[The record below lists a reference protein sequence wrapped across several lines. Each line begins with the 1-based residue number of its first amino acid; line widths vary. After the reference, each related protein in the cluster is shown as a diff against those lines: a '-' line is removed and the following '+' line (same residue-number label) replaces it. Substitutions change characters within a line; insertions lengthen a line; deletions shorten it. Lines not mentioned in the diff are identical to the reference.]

1 MENDVNLKKLAIQ
14 ATGADSVARGIDRS
28 TQLDWSMLRIIKEM
42 IRDVRSS
49 EKNERITSE
58 VTDPSARFDAGMNQY
73 GVSNSELTDKLNA
86 SYKMF
91 FIYFIGLVAVM
102 TLSFCLSRSL
112 SGIHLFSLALPT
124 IAMGWLL
131 TISTFR
137 WGFYNWQIRNMKIEP
152 FIKYLIKPGEWLPSQ
167 KFNTKRKNGKNAGKV
182 VMAMMFFG
190 LAFANV
196 GTPAFAA
203 DATASTTAQSGSSTS
218 STITQVFTLPGK
230 NDIFRNIMENIFP
243 NVGPLTTP
251 NIFDTSSGGTTATG
265 TNGQSAF
272 AGAFEVFLAV
282 LMATAMSLL
291 SFHMTQTLV
300 SIGQE
305 GKVFGHAWSLVWAP
319 VRVFCGIGMLAPAI
333 KGFCLAQIVVL
344 YVAMWGGSFGNLIM
358 TTYINNLVN
367 PQITPKYIPGM
378 TELAQGVAERSACYA
393 FASAFNKTRTDV
405 GGQSEWLPD
414 PTQPQNRVV
423 FDGSTT
429 SRSAKKDNKMQ
440 DPAAGIASLT
450 NTAGGSTSEARYYA
464 WNFGPCGIVEG
475 IFYPKSTVAGIS
487 TMENKRI
494 NAFSAYVQSILP
506 PMEDYA
512 SKVIVND
519 GSDMEA
525 SLGQV
530 KSTVNSAY
538 GTLSQAWVDSAN
550 SLINNLNADTMSDFR
565 KTFEQYGWAEA
576 GSYYVSFAR
585 MQAVTDSILSKT
597 PDVTTAM
604 ANADGIHVSNSS
616 KGEKSISNSSMASSV
631 VTNNKQTNLS
641 NVTNFNDNIPEL
653 NQYIGIAQFLTKDGT
668 IGHISNLATV
678 AYNALAQYSALQFAS
693 SGSKSDGAQTVANVA
708 NTAQNGTRVSVIDGL
723 TSQDSGDQGGNVA
736 GHIVHWVVNQ
746 ISNML
751 AGMING
757 IGSFLGASS
766 PYGNSYE
773 SGTVLNGQSSA
784 GGALQQL
791 IDFGHNCL
799 DVVGYAATAIFA
811 ALVVSKSGLLGPV
824 AGAGKWIMGKLGTKA
839 ASVAASGA
847 AKTNIL
853 ASLAYGFAQV
863 VAGSLG
869 FVLEAIMA
877 LLVALEVIGVF
888 HAYVLPM
895 IPYIHFLFFFM
906 GVVIFVVEAMIAAPL
921 WAFVHIRLDGQQF
934 LEQNKT
940 GYVLLF
946 NLFLRIPLGLFGLF
960 TSIIVFNSIVM
971 FLDLTFYPAMQ
982 SALGNYNTGPIAML
996 TFLVMISYLH
1006 YQLAI
1011 RSFSLI
1017 SALPN
1022 KVSQWMGA
1030 HGATHDD
1037 DAQNHASNML
1047 GFIAGNVTSRAGSM
1061 VGKGIGK
1068 LGGELVGGGGQAP
1081 KADTKETPAGGGA
1094 TPGNPRSSMGQ
1105 ALSNIPNAPTS
1116 AHSNRP
1122 QHARHSNAPGVS
1134 VGGALGKI
1142 AGNGGAWHN
1151 NLASEL
1157 NGMSEGGAGGGING
1171 ANLQNAFSNM
1181 KSALSNNPG
1190 SNIRGVVS
1198 DGLKSVM
1205 NNPPSDQMIDRVMRT
1220 IEDHTE

>member
-1 MENDVNLKKLAIQ
+1 MENNVNLKKLAIQ
-14 ATGADSVARGIDRS
+14 ATGADGVARGIDRS
-28 TQLDWSMLRIIKEM
+28 AQLDWSMLRIIKEM

-58 VTDPSARFDAGMNQY
+58 ATDPSARFDAGMDQY
-73 GVSNSELTDKLNA
+73 GVSTSELTDKLNA

-91 FIYFIGLVAVM
+91 FIYFIGLVSIM

-131 TISTFR
+131 TISTLR

-152 FIKYLIKPGEWLPSQ
+152 FIKYLVKPGEWLPSQ
-167 KFNTKRKNGKNAGKV
+167 KFNATRKNGKKASKIV
-182 VMAMMFFG
+182 VAMMFFG
-190 LAFANV
+190 LAFANM

-203 DATASTTAQSGSSTS
+203 DATASTSSSSSSTL
-218 STITQVFTLPGK
+218 TQVFTLPGK

-358 TTYINNLVN
+358 TTYIDNLIS

-378 TELAQGVAERSACYA
+378 TELAQGVAQRSACYA
-393 FASAFNKTRTDV
+393 FASAFNQTRTNV

-414 PTQPQNRVV
+414 PTQPQSRVV
-423 FDGSTT
+423 FSGSAT
-429 SRSAKKDNKMQ
+429 SSSANLGNKMQ

-450 NTAGGSTSEARYYA
+450 STAGGSTSEARYYA

-475 IFYPKSTVAGIS
+475 IFYPNSTVSGIS
-487 TMENKRI
+487 SMENKRI
-494 NAFSAYVQSILP
+494 NAFSAYVKSILS

-519 GSDMEA
+519 GSDMDA

-550 SLINNLNADTMSDFR
+550 SLIGSLNSSSMNDF
-565 KTFEQYGWAEA
+565 KTTFEQYGWAEA

-604 ANADGIHVSNSS
+604 ATADGIPMTSDSVSNSA
-616 KGEKSISNSSMASSV
+616 MASSI

-641 NVTNFNDNIPEL
+641 SVTNFNDNIPEM
-653 NQYIGIAQFLTKDGT
+653 NQYAGIAQFLTKDGT
-668 IGHISNLATV
+668 IGQISNLSTV

-693 SGSKSDGAQTVANVA
+693 SGSGSGAQTVANVA
-708 NTAQNGTRVSVIDGL
+708 NTAQNGTKVSIINGL

-773 SGTVLNGQSSA
+773 SGTALNGQSSA

-799 DVVGYAATAIFA
+799 DIVGYAATAIFA
-811 ALVVSKSGLLGPV
+811 ALVVSKSGILGPI
-824 AGAGKWIMGKLGTKA
+824 AGAGKWIVGKLGSKA
-839 ASVAASGA
+839 ASAAASGV

-853 ASLAYGFAQV
+853 GSLAMGFAQV

-1081 KADTKETPAGGGA
+1081 KADTKGTPAGGGT
-1094 TPGNPRSSMGQ
+1094 TPGNPRSNMGRV
-1105 ALSNIPNAPTS
+1105 LSNIPTAPTS

-1134 VGGALGKI
+1134 AGGALGKI

-1157 NGMSEGGAGGGING
+1157 NGMSEGGAGGEING

-1205 NNPPSDQMIDRVMRT
+1205 SNPPSDQMIDRVMKT